1 MKNVTAIGQQNTDS
15 TSLLEVSL
23 VGGSPQRSPN
33 FQTIESYPDDN
44 PKTTI
49 GSKKLPLDVC
59 PPSAIHAMARAFANG
74 AEKYGAYN
82 WRAKTVSSSIYYAA
96 CLRHLMAWFD
106 GEDLAGDSGLSHLDH
121 ALACIG
127 ILVDADSIGRLNDNR
142 PLKGATS
149 KIQEEWNEKHK

>member
-23 VGGSPQRSPN
+23 AGG
-33 FQTIESYPDDN
+33 SYPDDN

-142 PLKGATS
+142 PLKGAAS
-149 KIQEEWNEKHK
+149 KMQADWVSAKEEWNNKNAK